1 MIESVSQID
10 EKSDLAAAFD
20 CAQGA
25 RLEIDNKIAERRF
38 QAASPT
44 ARDIRRCSNY
54 RRSKRS
60 ARASLRSVVSN
71 PSVKRL
77 YTRANVCRA

>member
-10 EKSDLAAAFD
+10 DKSDLAAAFQ

-44 ARDIRRCSNY
+44 ARDIRRCS
-54 RRSKRS
+54 K
-60 ARASLRSVVSN
+60 
-71 PSVKRL
+71 
-77 YTRANVCRA
+77 